1 MFNLKQVIN
10 VMLQNI
16 YPYKFNWGQVTAD
29 LYNEVTN
36 EVTLIFNC
44 DLTSEKNISNTFQ
57 YVVGRTC
64 WGIIN
69 FPEGSIVKLMF
80 DIRGQEIIVSK
91 SKSFK
96 NLLID
101 RFNKLNVVNSIVIEF
116 LR

>member
-1 MFNLKQVIN
+1 
-10 VMLQNI
+10 MLQNI

-64 WGIIN
+64 WG
-69 FPEGSIVKLMF
+69 L
-80 DIRGQEIIVSK
+80 
-91 SKSFK
+91 
-96 NLLID
+96 
-101 RFNKLNVVNSIVIEF
+101 
-116 LR
+116 